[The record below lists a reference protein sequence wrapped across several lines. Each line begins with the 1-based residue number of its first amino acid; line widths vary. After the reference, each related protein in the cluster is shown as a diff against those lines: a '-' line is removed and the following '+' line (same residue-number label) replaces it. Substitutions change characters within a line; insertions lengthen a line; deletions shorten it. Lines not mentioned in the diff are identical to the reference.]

1 MGVGRWV
8 RWRWWC
14 APSQSKMSLV
24 DSSMSPWPQLTH
36 TARNAEKCAC
46 RTSGDAF
53 CRYAIALSARGAP
66 MASLASAVLRGRAAG
81 ARCQGRRPRGSVLNL
96 RCKFLRSSSCRLLL
110 SVVAVSGC
118 TLETSI
124 RRFCMHVVQRTRA
137 CCIRSC
143 SVAGDSARARERGET
158 LRADVQRLGSKE
170 PFRVRVCG
178 APSLALS
185 ALFLVLATRTS
196 LALDCPRRPRLPSP
210 PPPYPLLLATAA
222 PPVWPSWC
230 PQWRRPH
237 TIWREHRRT
246 CRASAAL
253 PPPLPPPPPLRTISQ
268 ICPPPLAPVA

>member
-1 MGVGRWV
+1 MATADAHGAQRGEMRVPNQRRRVLQVRHRSERERSSDGV
-8 RWRWWC
+8 
-14 APSQSKMSLV
+14 P
-24 DSSMSPWPQLTH
+24 
-36 TARNAEKCAC
+36 
-46 RTSGDAF
+46 
-53 CRYAIALSARGAP
+53 ARGPRA
-66 MASLASAVLRGRAAG
+66 AAG
-81 ARCQGRRPRGSVLNL
+81 ARSLSGRSGSVDPLGETPVCSVL
-96 RCKFLRSSSCRLLL
+96 FHKVLVPDQPPCKFLRGLSLCRLLL

>member
-1 MGVGRWV
+1 
-8 RWRWWC
+8 
-14 APSQSKMSLV
+14 
-24 DSSMSPWPQLTH
+24 MSPWPQLTH

-66 MASLASAVLRGRAAG
+66 MASRRAVRGRIRGPAWGNTSVFRAVS
-81 ARCQGRRPRGSVLNL
+81 QSPRTRSTSA
-96 RCKFLRSSSCRLLL
+96 CKFLRGLSLCRLLL